1 MKAVAMWG
9 ADMSAVPCF
18 TPSAP
23 HSIASALPSL
33 IKGEVGRG
41 LPLEIE
47 LDHHMECCGP
57 HPGI

>member
-9 ADMSAVPCF
+9 ADKSAIPCF

-23 HSIASALPSL
+23 IAVASALPSL
-33 IKGEVGRG
+33 IKGKVGRG
-41 LPLEIE
+41 LPLEIK
-47 LDHHMECCGP
+47 LDHHMERRGP